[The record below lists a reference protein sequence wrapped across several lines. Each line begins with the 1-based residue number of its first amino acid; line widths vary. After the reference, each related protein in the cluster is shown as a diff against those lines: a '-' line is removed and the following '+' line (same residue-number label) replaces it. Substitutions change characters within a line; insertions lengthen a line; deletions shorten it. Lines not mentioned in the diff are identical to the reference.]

1 MKNILIKIF
10 RIYQKYVSTNT
21 KPCCRFIPVC
31 SDYAIEALQR
41 HGTLKGL
48 VLTTKRILK
57 CNPFFKG
64 GYDPV
69 P

>member
-1 MKNILIKIF
+1 MKEFLIKIF
-10 RIYQKYVSTNT
+10 KFYQKYISANT
-21 KPCCRFIPVC
+21 KPHCRFIPVC
-31 SDYAIEALQR
+31 SDYAIEALQKYGAR
-41 HGTLKGL
+41 SGL
-48 VLTTKRILK
+48 ILTAKRILR